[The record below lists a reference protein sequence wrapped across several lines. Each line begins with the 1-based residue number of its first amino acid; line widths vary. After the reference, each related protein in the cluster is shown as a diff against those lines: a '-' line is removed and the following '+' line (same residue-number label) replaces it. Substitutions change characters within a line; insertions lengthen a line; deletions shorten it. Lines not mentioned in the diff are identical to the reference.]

1 MIRRTFNH
9 LLLGAGAA
17 RLLQGRP
24 SADASTSAA
33 AGDIDTTFAE
43 PPASA
48 LPHTYWMW
56 MNGNVT
62 KEGITLDLE
71 AMHRGGIGGFFIYN
85 NAVGIPRGPIDYASE
100 AWYDMISHAVKEAN
114 RLGLQAYMH
123 NAPGYSGTGGPWM
136 TPEFSMQELVWTETL
151 VDARG
156 PVRVEL
162 PRPQARRNYYRDAF
176 VLAYPSLAVETGL
189 MRDRVLNASVNDR
202 AVDKTA
208 LWDGNRRN
216 QVRIEP
222 GPSGQ
227 PGALLIEF
235 DAAFQA
241 RAITMYRSPE
251 DPRDPYDGP
260 RDYPPAITLQVSGDG
275 ANFTDVCRVRMP
287 ALRSMNSPGVQS
299 FAAVSGRYFRIVA
312 AGPTWITGVE
322 LHAGPRLPDWAAKAN
337 AAPAGQAAGSRL
349 VEDPGLVIDPRTV
362 RDITGSMDETGALQW
377 DAPAGRWTI
386 LRMGHTTTEEEVAA
400 APDSGRG
407 LECDKFRKEAVDL
420 HFTAHLDKLFA
431 RLGRLVGTTFAGL
444 LIDSW
449 EAGKQN
455 WTIRFPEEFRS
466 RRQYDLVPYLPA
478 MTGRIVGSAAES
490 EKFLFDVRRTHAELL
505 AVNYYGHFQTR
516 CRERGLRLAAEP
528 YGDGTFES
536 LQVAEHLDLTA
547 GEFWVRYTYGAKSYV
562 DLAASASHALGQKIA
577 GAEAFTGAPLTS
589 RWTEYPYALKAEG
602 DWMYSLGVNRLIFH
616 TFVHQPHP
624 TAGPGMTMGP
634 FGTHFDRNSTWI
646 EKQSGWTRYLSR
658 VQAILQEGGPVTD
671 VCWLKS
677 EEPTSGVPD
686 VRSGMLAVPAGFAA
700 DVISADTLLSRL
712 RVENGRIAIG
722 DYASYRCMVVPAM
735 RTLSAPIMRK
745 LRDLVAAGM
754 WLAMESQPEGAP
766 GLTGQPQADADV
778 RQLAHELWGEVDGAG
793 VKERQFGSGML
804 LVGLP
809 LREVFD
815 QMKLA
820 PDFEYSAQQQDA
832 AIHFVHRRINGAEF
846 YFVANQLRRRER
858 LVCTFRVDGLRPEL
872 WDAERGQIQFAA
884 IYERVPGRM
893 KVAFELEPSGSV
905 FVVFRSPCG
914 EVKPLSVSRE
924 GILLAG
930 ARVFDK
936 PAAAPYAGV
945 VNDFTLLMW
954 AQPDTYAAANRS
966 FPIFPREGGS
976 DYVTAGVS
984 AGQNGVTVWERGRGP
999 ARPVLEVKEPLEG
1012 WKHVAV
1018 AYRGGWPSVYIDGV
1032 RRGSGPKSAYP
1043 VHPGLHAPAAEEQFM
1058 KYFEGNMT
1066 APELIREALS
1076 ESEIRARFLA
1086 GLPDPELPS
1095 PIELASDAA
1104 GRLTARVWQPGRYQ
1118 ITGGSRTAALEVT
1131 EALTPVVIDG
1141 EWQVQFPPGSG
1152 APPELALPSLL
1163 SLHKH
1168 PDFNVRHFSGTA
1180 VYRKTIQVGADAAG
1194 GARRLFLDLGRVD
1207 VMAQVKIN
1215 SQDLGLL
1222 WKPPYRV
1229 DVSRWVHPGRNGLE
1243 IAVTNLW
1250 PNRLIGDEHLP
1261 AENEYDP
1268 HGPIVR
1274 LPDWYR
1280 DGKPKPAG
1288 RVTFSVWHHYRQND
1302 PLLASGLSGPVRLLP
1317 AIESRIA

>member
-1 MIRRTFNH
+1 
-9 LLLGAGAA
+9 
-17 RLLQGRP
+17 
-24 SADASTSAA
+24 
-33 AGDIDTTFAE
+33 
-43 PPASA
+43 
-48 LPHTYWMW
+48 
-56 MNGNVT
+56 
-62 KEGITLDLE
+62 
-71 AMHRGGIGGFFIYN
+71 
-85 NAVGIPRGPIDYASE
+85 
-100 AWYDMISHAVKEAN
+100 
-114 RLGLQAYMH
+114 
-123 NAPGYSGTGGPWM
+123 
-136 TPEFSMQELVWTETL
+136 
-151 VDARG
+151 
-156 PVRVEL
+156 
-162 PRPQARRNYYRDAF
+162 
-176 VLAYPSLAVETGL
+176 
-189 MRDRVLNASVNDR
+189 
-202 AVDKTA
+202 
-208 LWDGNRRN
+208 
-216 QVRIEP
+216 
-222 GPSGQ
+222 
-227 PGALLIEF
+227 
-235 DAAFQA
+235 
-241 RAITMYRSPE
+241 
-251 DPRDPYDGP
+251 
-260 RDYPPAITLQVSGDG
+260 
-275 ANFTDVCRVRMP
+275 MP
-287 ALRSMNSPGVQS
+287 ALRRMNSPGVQS
-299 FAAVSGRYFRIVA
+299 FAPVTGRYFRILSA
-312 AGPTWITGVE
+312 TPTWIAGLE
-322 LHAGPRLPDWAAKAN
+322 LHNGPRLPDWAAKSN
-337 AAPAGQAAGSRL
+337 GAPAGSPVTDGVAEDAAL
-349 VEDPGLVIDPRTV
+349 AIDPRTV
-362 RDITGSMDETGALQW
+362 RDITGFLDENGALQW

-420 HFTAHLDKLFA
+420 HFAAHLDPLFA
-431 RLGRLVGTTFAGL
+431 RLGPLVGATFAGL

-455 WTIRFPEEFRS
+455 WTIRFPEEFRD

-478 MTGRIVGSAAES
+478 MTGRIVGSPLES

-505 AVNYYGHFQTR
+505 AANYYGHFQTR

-547 GEFWVRYTYGAKSYV
+547 GEFWVRYTYGAKSYI

-624 TAGPGMTMGP
+624 TARPGMTMGP

-646 EKQSGWTRYLSR
+646 EQQSGWTKYLSR
-658 VQAILQEGGPVTD
+658 VQAILQEGRPVTD

-686 VRSGMLAVPAGFAA
+686 VRSGALAVPPGFAA
-700 DVISADTLLSRL
+700 DVIGVDTLLGRL

-722 DYASYRCMVVPAM
+722 DYASYRCMVAPSM
-735 RTLSAPIMRK
+735 RNFSAPVVRK
-745 LRDLVAAGM
+745 LLDLAAAGM
-754 WLAMESQPEGAP
+754 CVATDS
-766 GLTGQPQADADV
+766 QPQADAD
-778 RQLAHELWGEVDGAG
+778 AWPPGGGEI
-793 VKERQFGSGML
+793 F
-804 LVGLP
+804 VGLP
-809 LREVFD
+809 LGAVFEK
-815 QMKLA
+815 MKLA
-820 PDFEYSAQQQDA
+820 PDFEYSAAQPDA
-832 AIHFVHRRINGAEF
+832 AIHFAHRRIDGAEF

-884 IYERVPGRM
+884 IYERLPGRM

-914 EVKPLSVSRE
+914 DRKLLSVSRD

-930 ARVFDK
+930 TKLFDE
-936 PAAAPYAGV
+936 PNAAPNAGV
-945 VNDFTLLMW
+945 ADDFTLLMW

-966 FPIFPREGGS
+966 FLIFPPEGGS
-976 DYVTAGVS
+976 DHVTAGVS

-999 ARPVLEVKEPLEG
+999 ARPVLEVKEPLDG
-1012 WKHVAV
+1012 WKHLAV
-1018 AYRGGWPSVYIDGV
+1018 AYRGGQPAVFIDGV
-1032 RRGSGPKSAYP
+1032 RRGLGRKSAYP

-1066 APELIREALS
+1066 APELIPEALP

-1095 PIELASDAA
+1095 PIELTSDAA
-1104 GRLTARVWQPGRYQ
+1104 GKLTARVWQAGRYQ
-1118 ITGGSRTAALEVT
+1118 VTGGPQTVALDVT
-1131 EALTPVVIDG
+1131 EALAPVVIDG

-1152 APPELALPSLL
+1152 APADLTLPSLI

-1180 VYRKTIQVGADAAG
+1180 VYRKTIQMGADAAG

-1207 VMAQVKIN
+1207 VMARVKIN
-1215 SQDLGLL
+1215 GQDLGVL

-1229 DVSRWVHPGRNGLE
+1229 DVSRWVRPGRNDLE

-1261 AENEYDP
+1261 VENEYDV

-1280 DGKPKPAG
+1280 DGKPKPGG
-1288 RVTFSVWHHYRQND
+1288 RSTFPVWHHYSRND
-1302 PLLASGLSGPVRLLP
+1302 PLLASGLAGPVRLLP
-1317 AIESRIA
+1317 AVERRIT